1 VGQVSEARVARHSE
15 ADREHDPRNAVRL
28 VLLGRPGAGKG
39 TQSARLA
46 RHYGIP
52 HVSTGEILRAAVRD
66 ETEVGA
72 RARRY
77 MEAGELLP
85 DDVVVAIVAERLAA
99 DSDVIG
105 GFLLDGFPRTVA
117 QAEALLEVTA
127 PRGVD
132 LVIDLDVPTDV
143 VLGRLAGRRVCERC
157 GADFPQSAGGPT
169 PNDRCPRCGA
179 EVAARQDDSDVTI
192 AHRLDVYETQTA
204 PVADWFTRRGLLVR
218 VDGIGEPD
226 EVTARLLRTVERRR
240 QERDLD
246 R

>member
-1 VGQVSEARVARHSE
+1 VSGVRVSRQSDGEQGDDAGS
-15 ADREHDPRNAVRL
+15 DVRL

-46 RHYGIP
+46 RHYGIS

-85 DDVVVAIVAERLAA
+85 DDVVVAIVADRLAA
-99 DSDVIG
+99 DRDVIG
-105 GFLLDGFPRTVA
+105 GFLLDGFPRTVP

-132 LVIDLDVPTDV
+132 VVIDLDVPTDV
-143 VLGRLAGRRVCERC
+143 VLGRLAGRRVCGRC

-169 PNDRCPRCGA
+169 PDDRCPRCGA
-179 EVAARQDDSDVTI
+179 EVGARQDDSDATI
-192 AHRLDVYETQTA
+192 ARRLDVYEAQTA
-204 PVADWFTRRGLLVR
+204 PVAAWFRRRNLLVR

-226 EVTARLLRTVERRR
+226 EVTARLLRTVEQRRR
-240 QERDLD
+240 EREPD

>member
-1 VGQVSEARVARHSE
+1 MSEVRVS
-15 ADREHDPRNAVRL
+15 RESDTKGGDDAGTAVRL

-39 TQSARLA
+39 TQSSRLA
-46 RHYGIP
+46 RHFEIP

-85 DDVVVAIVAERLAA
+85 DDVVVAIVADRLAA

-169 PNDRCPRCGA
+169 PSDRCPRCGA
-179 EVAARQDDSDVTI
+179 EVAARGDDTDVTI
-192 AHRLDVYETQTA
+192 ARRLDVYESQTA
-204 PVADWFTRRGLLVR
+204 PVAAWFAERDLLVK
-218 VDGIGEPD
+218 VDGVGDPD
-226 EVTARLLRTVERRR
+226 EVTTRLLRTVERRR
-240 QERDLD
+240 QERGTD

>member
-1 VGQVSEARVARHSE
+1 LSEVRVSRQSEAE
-15 ADREHDPRNAVRL
+15 QGHDAGNDVRL

-46 RHYGIP
+46 RHYGVP

-66 ETEVGA
+66 QTEVGA
-72 RARRY
+72 RARQY

-85 DDVVVAIVAERLAA
+85 DDVVVAIVADRLAA

-105 GFLLDGFPRTVA
+105 GFLLDGFPRTVP

-132 LVIDLDVPTDV
+132 LVIDLDVPTVV

-157 GADFPQSAGGPT
+157 GADFPQTAGGPN

-179 EVAARQDDSDVTI
+179 EVAARRDDTDAAI
-192 AHRLDVYETQTA
+192 ARRLDLYEAQTA
-204 PVADWFTRRGLLVR
+204 PVAAWFGQRDLLVR
-218 VDGIGEPD
+218 VDGIGDPD